1 MNDTTRLPGRC
12 ATAALLVLAAGLAG
26 AQGRNVRTADYI
38 VAVVNQELVTAGEI
52 EQRVTR
58 ARADA
63 QRNGIG
69 LPPESQLRQQ
79 MVDALIEERVIVTY
93 ARDSGMRVDEA
104 ELDRAVN
111 NIAAQNQITIEQLRE
126 RLRRSGIDYVR
137 FRSNVREQ
145 MMIERIREREVQA
158 RIRVTDGEIDAF
170 LDKQRLATRS
180 AVEINIAQILVT
192 VPDGAS
198 ASEVAAR
205 RARIDAA
212 LQRVK
217 AGEPFDAVARDV
229 SEDGNRER
237 GGEIGLRPADRLPD
251 LFITTVRDLEPG
263 QVTSEP
269 LRSGAGFHVLKLL
282 ERKGGSAF
290 KVTQTRARHI
300 LLRPSP
306 QLSVAAAA
314 ARLAEFKRQVER
326 GVKTFEALARENSED
341 ASAASGG
348 DLGWV
353 PPGAFVP
360 EFEQAMNALSRG
372 GLSEPVTSRFGVHL
386 IQVLDRREVAVDAKQ
401 LREQARNALREQKFD
416 DAYAEW
422 ARDLRARAY
431 IEMREPPQ

>member
-63 QRNGIG
+63 QRSGIG

-212 LQRVK
+212 LM
-217 AGEPFDAVARDV
+217 
-229 SEDGNRER
+229 R
-237 GGEIGLRPADRLPD
+237 G
-251 LFITTVRDLEPG
+251 
-263 QVTSEP
+263 S
-269 LRSGAGFHVLKLL
+269 
-282 ERKGGSAF
+282 
-290 KVTQTRARHI
+290 TR
-300 LLRPSP
+300 
-306 QLSVAAAA
+306 
-314 ARLAEFKRQVER
+314 
-326 GVKTFEALARENSED
+326 
-341 ASAASGG
+341 
-348 DLGWV
+348 
-353 PPGAFVP
+353 
-360 EFEQAMNALSRG
+360 
-372 GLSEPVTSRFGVHL
+372 
-386 IQVLDRREVAVDAKQ
+386 
-401 LREQARNALREQKFD
+401 
-416 DAYAEW
+416 
-422 ARDLRARAY
+422 
-431 IEMREPPQ
+431 